1 MKKKYT
7 INVAKLEPIDYHFDM
22 EGDSTFFEDNAIE
35 QVFGG
40 DFKAHLVIN
49 KSETMI
55 VVDLA
60 LEGILQLECD
70 RSLESFD
77 FPFDSND
84 KIIYKFGSG
93 QNEDE
98 EIRWV
103 TKGIESLDLEQDI
116 YELILLSI
124 PMKKLHP
131 RFVEEGF
138 DSEVEGKVVYSTI
151 KPTDEQ
157 EQEQEI
163 DPRWANLNKLK

>member
-1 MKKKYT
+1 MKKNYT
-7 INVAKLEPIDYHFDM
+7 INVAKLDPIDYQFDM
-22 EGDSTFFEDNAIE
+22 AGISVFFENNAIE

-40 DFKAHLVIN
+40 DFKANLVVN

-55 VVDLA
+55 VVDLH

-84 KIIYKFGSG
+84 KIIYKFGEGSNE
-93 QNEDE
+93 NED
-98 EIRWV
+98 IRWV
-103 TKGIESLDLEQDI
+103 SKGLETLDMEQDI
-116 YELILLSI
+116 YELILLSV

-138 DSEVEGKVVYSTI
+138 DSESEGKVVYSTI
-151 KPTDEQ
+151 KAEDELEQ
-157 EQEQEI
+157 EKEI
-163 DPRWANLNKLK
+163 DPRWAGLNKLK